1 MTGGL
6 VLLLLSGLLYSVMQQ
21 RTRISTQH
29 QIIQKSLKEKELL
42 VKEIHHRVKNNLQ
55 MVSSLLNLQSRHLTD
70 AAAVDALQLSKSR
83 VRSMAMIHQRLYT
96 GSEVTTLVDAKAYL
110 EKLSEEIIATYQSE
124 QVEINL
130 ETAIA
135 PLELDIEVLIP
146 LGLLVNEAITNA
158 VKYAF
163 TGRPSG
169 RLTFTLQKSNDQLH
183 LSIEDDGPG
192 LEVGGKKAAEV
203 IGFGTLLMETLAE
216 QLGGELK
223 RHSSPEGTKLQ
234 LYFDGEKLG

>member
-1 MTGGL
+1 L

-192 LEVGGKKAAEV
+192 LEVGGKKVAEV

-234 LYFDGEKLG
+234 LHFDGEKLG